1 MATSIDPEGHTNK
14 RVGMRHKNIL
24 AIKFL
29 IKLIQ
34 SDNYASTILHDLDD
48 TEKLKNRLNRR
59 LQKLARWGDKPVDD
73 RQPAEMRLQLRSN
86 VVTQFKSS
94 YGGMIN
100 MPTTGSQSVYNQV
113 AAISTR
119 IQSYSA
125 APLPIQNVAPTVSAV
140 APVAPS
146 SSSSLPSSSSSSSSQ
161 PSERDSQQ
169 KVTNMFN
176 PEGVSAPSSIS
187 AIQLPT
193 QRAALPPFASIQ
205 NQQENPSVTS
215 LNLTPPSNLMGGGT
229 TSTVS
234 MMGTLGSSGLSMGG
248 ISTGLESMKAL
259 QMQSVKEVSEAL
271 RSSDKEA

>member
-1 MATSIDPEGHTNK
+1 
-14 RVGMRHKNIL
+14 
-24 AIKFL
+24 
-29 IKLIQ
+29 
-34 SDNYASTILHDLDD
+34 
-48 TEKLKNRLNRR
+48 
-59 LQKLARWGDKPVDD
+59 
-73 RQPAEMRLQLRSN
+73 
-86 VVTQFKSS
+86 
-94 YGGMIN
+94 

-125 APLPIQNVAPTVSAV
+125 APLPIQNATHTVSAV
-140 APVAPS
+140 TSVAPS
-146 SSSSLPSSSSSSSSQ
+146 SSSASSSLPSSSSSQ

-176 PEGVSAPSSIS
+176 PEGVSASSSLS

-193 QRAALPPFASIQ
+193 QRAALPPFATIQ
-205 NQQENPSVTS
+205 NQQENPSVTQ
-215 LNLTPPSNLMGGGT
+215 LNAPTNLMGGGT
-229 TSTVS
+229 STGS

-248 ISTGLESMKAL
+248 ITTDLESIKAL

>member
-1 MATSIDPEGHTNK
+1 M
-14 RVGMRHKNIL
+14 L
-24 AIKFL
+24 
-29 IKLIQ
+29 Q
-34 SDNYASTILHDLDD
+34 TIPHDLDD

-125 APLPIQNVAPTVSAV
+125 APLPIQNATHTVSAV
-140 APVAPS
+140 TSVAPS
-146 SSSSLPSSSSSSSSQ
+146 SSSASSSLPSSSSSSSSSQ

-176 PEGVSAPSSIS
+176 PEGLSASSSLS

-193 QRAALPPFASIQ
+193 QRAALPPFATIQ
-205 NQQENPSVTS
+205 NQQENPSVTQ
-215 LNLTPPSNLMGGGT
+215 LNAPTNLMGGS
-229 TSTVS
+229 TSTSTGS

-248 ISTGLESMKAL
+248 ITTDLESIKAL

>member
-14 RVGMRHKNIL
+14 RVGMCHRNIL

-29 IKLIQ
+29 MKLVP

-100 MPTTGSQSVYNQV
+100 MPTTGSQSVCNQV

-125 APLPIQNVAPTVSAV
+125 APLPIQNFTPTVSALI
-140 APVAPS
+140 PVAPS
-146 SSSSLPSSSSSSSSQ
+146 SSSLPSSSSSQ

-176 PEGVSAPSSIS
+176 PEGVSASTSIS

-193 QRAALPPFASIQ
+193 QRAALPPFATIQ
-205 NQQENPSVTS
+205 NQQENPSVIS
-215 LNLTPPSNLMGGGT
+215 LNAPMNLMGGGT
-229 TSTVS
+229 TSTTS

-271 RSSDKEA
+271 RSGDKEA